1 MGRHRLGWTSTA
13 YLPQLVPYV
22 MPSWPCASCSSIAAP
37 LASMPLSVAPPLP
50 NLLLLPPPRVL
61 IFSQFKIM
69 LDVLEDYVRMCNWPV
84 ERIDGSVT
92 GRDRQAAID
101 RYTNS
106 EGGGRRATVRLP
118 STATPIVR
126 ETGRGRGLSGVGA
139 MHPRCRTDT
148 GHSPATLPSPLPY
161 GHLAATHLSPLPSM
175 PLKAPSRIALC
186 SFCPRGPEVRASR
199 SPSPTLASSTTL
211 TGTR

>member
-1 MGRHRLGWTSTA
+1 MGRGETMGRHRLGWTSTA
-13 YLPQLVPYV
+13 YLPQLVPYL
-22 MPSWPCASCSSIAAP
+22 MPSWPCSSCSGIAAP

-106 EGGGRRATVRLP
+106 EGAGREG
-118 STATPIVR
+118 R
-126 ETGRGRGLSGVGA
+126 ERG
-139 MHPRCRTDT
+139 
-148 GHSPATLPSPLPY
+148 
-161 GHLAATHLSPLPSM
+161 
-175 PLKAPSRIALC
+175 
-186 SFCPRGPEVRASR
+186 
-199 SPSPTLASSTTL
+199 
-211 TGTR
+211 